1 VPVIPYGR
9 QSIDE
14 SDIAA
19 VTAVLRSDFLT
30 QGPQTER
37 FEAALCETCGARH
50 AVAVNSATSALH
62 VAYLALGLGPG
73 KLMWTSPNT
82 FVATSNMALMCGASV
97 DFVDID
103 PNTYNIDPQALEAK
117 LDHARR
123 RDLPLPDVVTIVH
136 FAGQPC
142 AIDEIRDLANRY
154 GFRIVEDASHAIGAS
169 WRGEPIGCGHH
180 ADITVFSFHPVKIV
194 TTGEGG
200 AALTNDDDLAEAMRL
215 LRTHGV
221 TRDSERLHEVSHG
234 PWYYEQI
241 DLGLNYRLT
250 DIQAVLGS
258 SQLKRLP
265 TFLDRR
271 REIAARYD
279 AELKDLPLRTPWQ
292 HPDASSAYHLYPIV
306 FDVSQLRGGRRAA
319 FDLLRARA
327 IGVQV
332 HYIPVHM
339 QPYYARFGF
348 ARGDFPQAERYYDG
362 AVSIPLFPELSDSDQ
377 SVVID
382 RIAGVC
388 RELAR

>member
-1 VPVIPYGR
+1 
-9 QSIDE
+9 
-14 SDIAA
+14 
-19 VTAVLRSDFLT
+19 
-30 QGPQTER
+30 
-37 FEAALCETCGARH
+37 
-50 AVAVNSATSALH
+50 
-62 VAYLALGLGPG
+62 
-73 KLMWTSPNT
+73 
-82 FVATSNMALMCGASV
+82 
-97 DFVDID
+97 
-103 PNTYNIDPQALEAK
+103 
-117 LDHARR
+117 
-123 RDLPLPDVVTIVH
+123 
-136 FAGQPC
+136 
-142 AIDEIRDLANRY
+142 
-154 GFRIVEDASHAIGAS
+154 
-169 WRGEPIGCGHH
+169 
-180 ADITVFSFHPVKIV
+180 V

-250 DIQAVLGS
+250 DIQAVLGT

-265 TFLDRR
+265 AFLARR
-271 REIAARYD
+271 RDIAARYD
-279 AELKDLPLRTPWQ
+279 AELKGLPLRTPWQ

-348 ARGDFPQAERYYDG
+348 APGDFPQAERYYDG